1 MSEYS
6 DYFIGE
12 PERETEKA
20 ILAPIVGFTE
30 EAIWIPKS
38 VIESETKKIKKWFID
53 KKNTEI
59 KEKNDMENELNKV
72 SSGPEEPDDNDTPPP
87 EWFPKNS

>member
-20 ILAPIVGFTE
+20 FLAPIVGFTE

-38 VIESETKKIKKWFID
+38 VVELETRKIKKWFVD
-53 KKNTEI
+53 KKKTEI
-59 KEKNDMENELNKV
+59 EEKMAAKIESKGESN
-72 SSGPEEPDDNDTPPP
+72 PDEKGVFPPTV
-87 EWFPKNS
+87 WS

>member
-20 ILAPIVGFTE
+20 YLAPIVGFTE
-30 EAIWIPKS
+30 EAVWIPKS
-38 VIESETKKIKKWFID
+38 VIEPETKKIKRWLID
-53 KKNTEI
+53 KKKKEI
-59 KEKNDMENELNKV
+59 EEKMAAKIDSKGKSNLDEQSV
-72 SSGPEEPDDNDTPPP
+72 FPPAVWSGE
-87 EWFPKNS
+87 

>member
-20 ILAPIVGFTE
+20 YLAPIVGFTE
-30 EAIWIPKS
+30 EAVWIPKS
-38 VIESETKKIKKWFID
+38 VVEPETKKIKKWFVD
-53 KKNTEI
+53 KKKKEI
-59 KEKNDMENELNKV
+59 EEKMAAKIDSKDKSNLNEQGV
-72 SSGPEEPDDNDTPPP
+72 FPPAAWSGE
-87 EWFPKNS
+87 

>member
-20 ILAPIVGFTE
+20 LLAPIVGFTD

-59 KEKNDMENELNKV
+59 KEKNDMEKELNKV
-72 SSGPEEPDDNDTPPP
+72 SRDNEEDS
-87 EWFPKNS
+87 NSS

>member
-20 ILAPIVGFTE
+20 FLAPIVGFTD

-59 KEKNDMENELNKV
+59 KEKNNMEKELNKV
-72 SSGPEEPDDNDTPPP
+72 SSDPEGEDDTLPPDWTPS
-87 EWFPKNS
+87 KS